1 MIILKKVYNY
11 FKILALDITI
21 YLLSI
26 LFALMYRYVFSK
38 VLDTLSGS
46 TWASGIALFF
56 IINTLTFLCI
66 VILPTLFYIKKDK
79 FDIIS
84 LLMTAVIFF
93 LLFSMYTPPFL
104 YLFVFTDSITGFLFN
119 VLQMSKLKSS
129 ILISFQYSIIIF
141 LTAKIH
147 RVKAT

>member
-1 MIILKKVYNY
+1 
-11 FKILALDITI
+11 
-21 YLLSI
+21 
-26 LFALMYRYVFSK
+26 
-38 VLDTLSGS
+38 
-46 TWASGIALFF
+46 
-56 IINTLTFLCI
+56 
-66 VILPTLFYIKKDK
+66 
-79 FDIIS
+79 
-84 LLMTAVIFF
+84 MTAVILF
-93 LLFSMYTPPFL
+93 LLFSMYTPLFL

>member
-1 MIILKKVYNY
+1 
-11 FKILALDITI
+11 
-21 YLLSI
+21 
-26 LFALMYRYVFSK
+26 MYRYFANI
-38 VLDTLSGS
+38 VL
-46 TWASGIALFF
+46 
-56 IINTLTFLCI
+56 
-66 VILPTLFYIKKDK
+66 YKKDK

-84 LLMTAVIFF
+84 LLMTAVILF
-93 LLFSMYTPPFL
+93 LLFSMYTPLFL
-104 YLFVFTDSITGFLFN
+104 YLFVFTDSITDFLFN

>member
-46 TWASGIALFF
+46 TWASGIAFVF
-56 IINTLTFLCI
+56 YNQHTYVSMYRYFANI
-66 VILPTLFYIKKDK
+66 VLYKKDK

-84 LLMTAVIFF
+84 LLMTAVILF

-141 LTAKIH
+141 LQPKFIE
-147 RVKAT
+147 

>member
-1 MIILKKVYNY
+1 MYHY
-11 FKILALDITI
+11 FANI
-21 YLLSI
+21 
-26 LFALMYRYVFSK
+26 
-38 VLDTLSGS
+38 VL
-46 TWASGIALFF
+46 
-56 IINTLTFLCI
+56 
-66 VILPTLFYIKKDK
+66 YKKDK

-84 LLMTAVIFF
+84 LLMTAVILF
-93 LLFSMYTPPFL
+93 LLFSMYTPLFL

>member
-56 IINTLTFLCI
+56 ISHTY
-66 VILPTLFYIKKDK
+66 V
-79 FDIIS
+79 
-84 LLMTAVIFF
+84 
-93 LLFSMYTPPFL
+93 SMYRYFANIVL
-104 YLFVFTDSITGFLFN
+104 YKKG
-119 VLQMSKLKSS
+119 
-129 ILISFQYSIIIF
+129 
-141 LTAKIH
+141 
-147 RVKAT
+147 

>member
-1 MIILKKVYNY
+1 
-11 FKILALDITI
+11 
-21 YLLSI
+21 
-26 LFALMYRYVFSK
+26 MYRYFANI
-38 VLDTLSGS
+38 VL
-46 TWASGIALFF
+46 
-56 IINTLTFLCI
+56 
-66 VILPTLFYIKKDK
+66 YKKDK

-84 LLMTAVIFF
+84 LLMTAVILF
-93 LLFSMYTPPFL
+93 LLFSMYTPLFL

>member
-1 MIILKKVYNY
+1 
-11 FKILALDITI
+11 
-21 YLLSI
+21 
-26 LFALMYRYVFSK
+26 MYRYFANI
-38 VLDTLSGS
+38 VL
-46 TWASGIALFF
+46 
-56 IINTLTFLCI
+56 
-66 VILPTLFYIKKDK
+66 YKKDK

-84 LLMTAVIFF
+84 LLMTAVILF
-93 LLFSMYTPPFL
+93 LLFSMYMPLFL

>member
-66 VILPTLFYIKKDK
+66 RYFANIVLYKK
-79 FDIIS
+79 
-84 LLMTAVIFF
+84 
-93 LLFSMYTPPFL
+93 
-104 YLFVFTDSITGFLFN
+104 G
-119 VLQMSKLKSS
+119 
-129 ILISFQYSIIIF
+129 
-141 LTAKIH
+141 
-147 RVKAT
+147 

>member
-46 TWASGIALFF
+46 TWASGIALF
-56 IINTLTFLCI
+56 
-66 VILPTLFYIKKDK
+66 YIKKDK

-84 LLMTAVIFF
+84 LLMTAVILF

>member
-46 TWASGIALFF
+46 TWQVEL
-56 IINTLTFLCI
+56 LCFL
-66 VILPTLFYIKKDK
+66 
-79 FDIIS
+79 
-84 LLMTAVIFF
+84 
-93 LLFSMYTPPFL
+93 
-104 YLFVFTDSITGFLFN
+104 
-119 VLQMSKLKSS
+119 
-129 ILISFQYSIIIF
+129 
-141 LTAKIH
+141 
-147 RVKAT
+147 